1 MLDGEMPWRCANVLV
16 ASIASFH
23 GILIPMTTRLP
34 RQSDVTAWRW
44 VLHIAFRKAFYEKSF
59 VIELTRLA

>member
-16 ASIASFH
+16 ASIASFQ
-23 GILIPMTTRLP
+23 GTLIPRTTRLP

-44 VLHIAFRKAFYEKSF
+44 ALHLGKHFTRKP
-59 VIELTRLA
+59 L